1 MSVAENHQRDWK
13 RAWLRRLAAPAALL
27 VISVLFHWKLVLTNQ
42 YTWLESPDLANLVMP
57 WMQFQASEWHA
68 GRFPMWDPNSWTG
81 QPLFG
86 QGQPGSAYPLN
97 WLMFWMPLNDH
108 GWLRQDVLHWYY
120 VLIHFLAALT
130 CYALARE
137 LGRSRGASIVAG
149 SIFALGGY
157 VAYTDWPQ
165 MLNGAVWAPLVFL
178 YIFRVASGKSVLAS
192 SLLSGFFLGVTWLVG
207 HHQLPLFVSIAA
219 AAMWIVVI
227 ASSQPVVRM
236 VRLAAIAFLITGM
249 TGAFQ
254 TLPMVEYGRQAVRW
268 VGTEHPE
275 GIGEVVSYELH
286 KEHSLKP
293 VSLIGLVI
301 PGIEPGAYSSYV
313 GGAALSLAILGL
325 ILGWKDRRVR
335 WLGALMLGGILFA
348 LGPNSVFH
356 GVIYALLPLVDKA
369 RVPAASTIVF
379 MLGLAPLAAFGV
391 DWLALPESSMV
402 TRRAS
407 WILAGIGSVL
417 MFGSLFFY
425 AAHVMPVISDNRMVI
440 TAFVAILLA
449 GLMAGLRSG
458 GISRRA
464 GWILALGLVLFE
476 LGNVTDYWLPATT
489 DRTHDIYLSKM
500 AAHYDIAR
508 YIKGQGEFARFNY
521 DEKEIPYN
529 IGDWYGIEGFNA
541 YAASVPSSLWAH
553 DIFSQ
558 RVQDILGIRYYVGK
572 TAAHP
577 DQPEKFLGR
586 SGLNVYEN
594 TNAFPRVW
602 SVHQSRKVLGPQQ
615 AHDLL
620 GDEGFNARNEVFL
633 IGENPPRLP
642 SCSGDEVWM
651 PRHEP
656 NYVRIEAHMQC
667 KGIVILTDTWFPGW
681 RATVD
686 GKSAK
691 IERAYGFAR
700 GVLVE
705 PGSHIVEMR
714 YRPLSVYL
722 GAAMSLLATGIVIV
736 GVRRKPS

>member
-1 MSVAENHQRDWK
+1 MNAGRLTG
-13 RAWLRRLAAPAALL
+13 LRRLVAPAALL
-27 VISVLFHWKLVLTNQ
+27 VICVLFHWKLVLTNQ
-42 YTWLESPDLANLVMP
+42 YTWLESPDMSNLMLP
-57 WMQFQASEWHA
+57 WMQFQAGEWHQ

-86 QGQPGSAYPLN
+86 QGQPGAAYPLN
-97 WLMFWMPLNDH
+97 WLMYWMPLNDH

-157 VAYTDWPQ
+157 VAFTDWPQ

-178 YIFRVASGKSVLAS
+178 YLFRVARGEKRLAS

-219 AAMWIVVI
+219 AILWIAVGVRRQESRVRI
-227 ASSQPVVRM
+227 AG
-236 VRLAAIAFLITGM
+236 LAALAFVITGM

-254 TLPMVEYGRQAVRW
+254 TLPMGEYGRQAVRW
-268 VGTEHPE
+268 VGADHPE
-275 GIGEVVSYELH
+275 GLGEVVSYEIH

-293 VSLIGLVI
+293 VSLIGLVV
-301 PGIEPGAYSSYV
+301 PGIEPGAYDSFV
-313 GGAALSLAILGL
+313 GGAAMTLAIIGL
-325 ILGWKDRRVR
+325 ILGWKDQRVR
-335 WLGALMLGGILFA
+335 WLGVMALGGILFA

-356 GVIYALLPLVDKA
+356 GMLYAILPLVDKA
-369 RVPAASTIVF
+369 RVPAAGSIVF

-391 DWLALPESSMV
+391 DSIALRESHFL

-407 WILAGIGSVL
+407 WILAGFGAVL
-417 MFGSLFFY
+417 MFASLFFY
-425 AAHVMPVISDNRMVI
+425 AARVMPTISDNRMVI
-440 TAFVAILLA
+440 TAFVAFLLA

-458 GISRRA
+458 GISSRA
-464 GWILALGLVLFE
+464 GCVAVLGLVLFE

-489 DRTHDIYLSKM
+489 DHAHNIYLSRM
-500 AAHYDIAR
+500 AAHFDLAR
-508 YIKGQGEFARFNY
+508 YLKAQGEFARFTY
-521 DEKEIPYN
+521 DDKEIPYN
-529 IGDWYGIEGFNA
+529 IGDWYGIEAFNA
-541 YAASVPSSLWAH
+541 YAASVPASMWAH
-553 DIFSQ
+553 DIFSE
-558 RVQDILGIRYYVGK
+558 RVQDILGIRYYLGK
-572 TAAHP
+572 TPARP
-577 DQPEKFLGR
+577 DQNEKFRGQ
-586 SGLNVYEN
+586 SGINVYEN
-594 TNAFPRVW
+594 PNAFPRAW
-602 SVHQSRKVLGPQQ
+602 SVHQSRKVLGQQQ

-620 GDEGFNARNEVFL
+620 GDAGFDASNEVFL
-633 IGENPPRLP
+633 VGETPPRLA
-642 SCSGDEVWM
+642 SCRGDEVWV

-656 NYVRIEAHMQC
+656 NYVRIEARMQC
-667 KGIVILTDTWFPGW
+667 RGMVILTDTWFPGW

-691 IERAYGFAR
+691 IERAYGMVR

-705 PGSHIVEMR
+705 AGNHTIEMR

-722 GAAMSLLATGIVIV
+722 GGAMSLLAAGIVIV
-736 GVRRKPS
+736 AVRRKS